1 MISLIF
7 HIDYFFNLVINPNLV
22 YFPLY
27 NFVEWIWNFR
37 RKNVAKR
44 INKKNDPENINIH
57 KEWLKLFIKDSA
69 KLFNMLKNIINIFY
83 GEKGLLFAF
92 IIFFM
97 LSILFTVTIF
107 SFEYYGLSKI
117 NNNNFNNL
125 TEIKYFEYFYFSMTI
140 YSTFNPGNIIPLT
153 TISKLLVM
161 LQILIG
167 IVFFYI
173 FIVSFQM
180 VTLKLAAA
188 GKQEILKRIETN
200 LNYLNKLSEREFS
213 KNLNNL

>member
-1 MISLIF
+1 M
-7 HIDYFFNLVINPNLV
+7 
-22 YFPLY
+22 
-27 NFVEWIWNFR
+27 
-37 RKNVAKR
+37 
-44 INKKNDPENINIH
+44 
-57 KEWLKLFIKDSA
+57 
-69 KLFNMLKNIINIFY
+69 
-83 GEKGLLFAF
+83 
-92 IIFFM
+92 
-97 LSILFTVTIF
+97 F
-107 SFEYYGLSKI
+107 SVEYYGLSKI
-117 NNNNFNNL
+117 NINNFNNL

-180 VTLKLAAA
+180 VTLKSAAA